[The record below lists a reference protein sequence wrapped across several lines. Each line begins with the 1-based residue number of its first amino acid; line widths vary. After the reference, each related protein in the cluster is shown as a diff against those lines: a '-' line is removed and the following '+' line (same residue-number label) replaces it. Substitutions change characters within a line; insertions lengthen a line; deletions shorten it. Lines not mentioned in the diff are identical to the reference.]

1 MGEID
6 GFKYNEVTW
15 SVYTDNYVC
24 VCVVYTTG
32 ACHTGGV
39 TQMSQANIVATINMH
54 ISKPQVK

>member
-24 VCVVYTTG
+24 VCEVYTTG
-32 ACHTGGV
+32 AYHTGGV